1 MTSKLSSASSL
12 LGQSKRDFDGSFEKK
27 AQKASAIAT
36 GANASP
42 YSQGMR
48 RQIRNKARGRL
59 REEVNKG
66 VESIRSSKLSPA
78 EKKQKAME
86 LRQRAKDI
94 AQEIDSSVKNNPAM
108 KFSGGGRVR
117 GMGAATR
124 GGNFSRNG

>member
-48 RQIRNKARGRL
+48 RQIRNKAQGRL

-78 EKKQKAME
+78 EKSKKLRSLDKEQKA
-86 LRQRAKDI
+86 
-94 AQEIDSSVKNNPAM
+94 
-108 KFSGGGRVR
+108 
-117 GMGAATR
+117 
-124 GGNFSRNG
+124 

>member
-1 MTSKLSSASSL
+1 MTSKLSSASSYL
-12 LGQSKRDFDGSFEKK
+12 RESKRDFDGSFEKK

-48 RQIRNKARGRL
+48 RQIRNKAQGRL
-59 REEVNKG
+59 REEVNEG
-66 VESIRSSKLSPA
+66 VESIRNSKLSPA

-86 LRQRAKDI
+86 LRQRAKSI
-94 AQEIDSSVKNNPAM
+94 AQEIDSGIKDPAM
-108 KFSGGGRVR
+108 NFSGGGRVR

>member
-12 LGQSKRDFDGSFEKK
+12 LGSQ
-27 AQKASAIAT
+27 SAILTARLKRKRKKPVLLQR

-78 EKKQKAME
+78 EKKQKAKE
-86 LRQRAKDI
+86 LRQRAKGI